1 MADFTRVADGLLE
14 TAAGDEP
21 VPLHRCTHFRG
32 GTGEVLQ
39 FTNVGQADEK
49 HLVTASRDKLPPS
62 LRDRPKDTD
71 IMVTFA
77 TGSVATMACN
87 WVETT
92 RRAGVTKEVL
102 IGALDQQMMDACDR
116 GLKPPSALPDGTAS
130 SASLD
135 SGRSYAPQSKA

>member
-1 MADFTRVADGLLE
+1 
-14 TAAGDEP
+14 
-21 VPLHRCTHFRG
+21 
-32 GTGEVLQ
+32 
-39 FTNVGQADEK
+39 
-49 HLVTASRDKLPPS
+49 
-62 LRDRPKDTD
+62 
-71 IMVTFA
+71 MVTFA

-116 GLKPPSALPDGTAS
+116 GLKMPSALPDDTAP

-135 SGRSYAPQSKA
+135 SGRSYAPRRKA